1 MSITE
6 ETRRESFEKTDRA
19 TRRSIILAALGD
31 EELTA
36 REILKRIGFNDMNFV
51 RPRLTELMQSGRV
64 EAAGKKWDKITERNV
79 TVFRRKINA

>member
-1 MSITE
+1 MAITS

-36 REILKRIGFNDMNFV
+36 RELLSRIGFNDMNFV
-51 RPRLTELMQSGRV
+51 RPRLTELMQ
-64 EAAGKKWDKITERNV
+64 AGKVETVGKKYDPETERNV
-79 TVFRRKINA
+79 TIFRRTK

>member
-1 MSITE
+1 MITH

-36 REILKRIGFNDMNFV
+36 REILKRIGFSDMNFV

-79 TVFRRKINA
+79 TVFRRKTNA

>member
-1 MSITE
+1 MTITS

-64 EAAGKKWDKITERNV
+64 EAAGKKWDKITDRNV
-79 TVFRRKINA
+79 TIYKRKED

>member
-1 MSITE
+1 MITH
-6 ETRRESFEKTDRA
+6 ETRNESFVKTDRA

-36 REILKRIGFNDMNFV
+36 REILKRIGFSDMNFV
-51 RPRLTELMQSGRV
+51 RPRLTELMQSGKV

-79 TVFRRKINA
+79 TVFRRVTNA

>member
-1 MSITE
+1 MITE
-6 ETRRESFEKTDRA
+6 ETRNESFLKTDRA
-19 TRRSIILAALGD
+19 TRRSVILAALGD

-36 REILKRIGFNDMNFV
+36 RELLSRIGFNDMNFV

-79 TVFRRKINA
+79 TVFRRKTNA

>member
-1 MSITE
+1 MITE
-6 ETRRESFEKTDRA
+6 ETRNERFLKTDRA

-36 REILKRIGFNDMNFV
+36 RELLSRIGFSDMNFV
-51 RPRLTELMQSGRV
+51 RPRLTELMQSGIV

-79 TVFRRKINA
+79 TVFRRVTNA

>member
-1 MSITE
+1 MITE
-6 ETRRESFEKTDRA
+6 ETRNESFLNTDRA

-36 REILKRIGFNDMNFV
+36 RELLSRIGFNDMNFV

-79 TVFRRKINA
+79 TVFRRVTNA

>member
-1 MSITE
+1 MITE
-6 ETRRESFEKTDRA
+6 ETRNESFLKTDRA

-36 REILKRIGFNDMNFV
+36 RELLSRIGFNDMNFV
-51 RPRLTELMQSGRV
+51 RPRLTELMQSGIV

-79 TVFRRKINA
+79 TVFRRVTNA

>member
-1 MSITE
+1 MITE
-6 ETRRESFEKTDRA
+6 ETRNESFLKTDRA
-19 TRRSIILAALGD
+19 TRRSVILAALGD

-36 REILKRIGFNDMNFV
+36 RELLSRIGFNDMNFV

-79 TVFRRKINA
+79 TVFRRVTNA

>member
-1 MSITE
+1 MITE
-6 ETRRESFEKTDRA
+6 ETRNESFLKTDRA

-36 REILKRIGFNDMNFV
+36 RELLSRIGFNDMNFV

-79 TVFRRKINA
+79 TVFRRKTNA